1 MSIQWLQLPPEI
13 RTMIYHELFCS
24 MSITLHQNLETSQ
37 FSPEDSLVFEKE
49 LEINL
54 TKDCTIIK
62 DAGPL
67 DGSAIIKAEIS
78 TQG

>member
-1 MSIQWLQLPPEI
+1 
-13 RTMIYHELFCS
+13 